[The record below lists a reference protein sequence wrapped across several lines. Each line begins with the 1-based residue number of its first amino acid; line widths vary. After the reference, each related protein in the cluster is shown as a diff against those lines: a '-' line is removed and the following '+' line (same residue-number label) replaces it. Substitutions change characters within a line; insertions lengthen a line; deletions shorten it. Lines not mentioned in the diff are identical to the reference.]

1 MYIYDF
7 IQGLIIGGTLII
19 AIGPQNLFVIQ
30 QGLKNSYVF
39 TVTLFCSLSDSL
51 LIVIGIYLS
60 NYIVQINP
68 SIIGTIKVLGG
79 IWLIFY
85 GLNKVIKLNQ
95 IKDINKELNIIN
107 EYGKVLIT
115 LFLITYAN
123 PHVYLDTIILLGSLS
138 TNFNDQF
145 SFGVG
150 AISASFLFFFSLGY
164 MSKFLSKYIYS
175 NKTWFWIDLTIGLL
189 MISYGIYFII
199 F

>member
-30 QGLKNSYVF
+30 QGLKKSYVF

-51 LIVIGIYLS
+51 LIIIGIYLS

-68 SIIGTIKVLGG
+68 SIIGIIKVLGG
-79 IWLIFY
+79 LWLIIY
-85 GLNKVIKLNQ
+85 GLNKVRK
-95 IKDINKELNIIN
+95 LNIIN
-107 EYGKVLIT
+107 EYGKVLTT

-145 SFGVG
+145 SFGIG
-150 AISASFLFFFSLGY
+150 AIAASFLFFFSLGY

>member
-30 QGLKNSYVF
+30 QGLKKSYVF
-39 TVTLFCSLSDSL
+39 TVTLFCGLSDSL

-68 SIIGTIKVLGG
+68 SIIGIIKVLGG

-95 IKDINKELNIIN
+95 IKDINKKLNIIN
-107 EYGKVLIT
+107 QYGKVLIT

>member
-30 QGLKNSYVF
+30 QGLKKSSVF

-60 NYIVQINP
+60 NYIVRINP
-68 SIIGTIKVLGG
+68 SIIGTIKVLAG

-95 IKDINKELNIIN
+95 IKDINKKLNIIN

-145 SFGVG
+145 SFGFP
-150 AISASFLFFFSLGY
+150 STMMNSERLF
-164 MSKFLSKYIYS
+164 I
-175 NKTWFWIDLTIGLL
+175 
-189 MISYGIYFII
+189 
-199 F
+199 

>member
-30 QGLKNSYVF
+30 QGLKKSYVF
-39 TVTLFCSLSDSL
+39 TVTLFCGLSDSL

-68 SIIGTIKVLGG
+68 SIIGIIKVLGG

-95 IKDINKELNIIN
+95 IKDINKKLNIIN

>member
-7 IQGLIIGGTLII
+7 IQGLIIGGGLIL

-30 QGLKNSYVF
+30 QGLKKSNVF

-68 SIIGTIKVLGG
+68 SIIGIIKVLAG

-95 IKDINKELNIIN
+95 IKDINKKLNIIN

>member
-30 QGLKNSYVF
+30 QGLKKSYVC

-68 SIIGTIKVLGG
+68 SIIGIIKVLGG

-95 IKDINKELNIIN
+95 IKDINKKLNIIN

>member
-1 MYIYDF
+1 MYLYDF
-7 IQGLIIGGTLII
+7 IQGIIIGGTLII
-19 AIGPQNLFVIQ
+19 AIGPQNLFVIH
-30 QGLKNSYVF
+30 QGLKKSFVF

-68 SIIGTIKVLGG
+68 SIIGIIKVLGG

-85 GLNKVIKLNQ
+85 GLNKFRKLNQ
-95 IKDINKELNIIN
+95 IKDINKQLNTIN
-107 EYGKVLIT
+107 EYVKVLIT
-115 LFLITYAN
+115 LFFITFAN

-145 SFGVG
+145 SFGIG
-150 AISASFLFFFSLGY
+150 AISASFLFFFFLGF

-175 NKTWFWIDLTIGLL
+175 NKTWFWIEMTIGLI

>member
-30 QGLKNSYVF
+30 QGLKKSYVF
-39 TVTLFCSLSDSL
+39 TVTLVCSLSDSL
-51 LIVIGIYLS
+51 LIVTGIYLS

-68 SIIGTIKVLGG
+68 SIIGIIKVLGG

-85 GLNKVIKLNQ
+85 GLNKVRKLNQ
-95 IKDINKELNIIN
+95 IKDMNKELKIIN
-107 EYGKVLIT
+107 EFGKVLIT

-123 PHVYLDTIILLGSLS
+123 PHVYLDTVILIGSLS

-145 SFGVG
+145 SFGIG
-150 AISASFLFFFSLGY
+150 AIAASFLFFFSLGY
-164 MSKFLSKYIYS
+164 MSKFLSNYIYS
-175 NKTWFWIDLTIGLL
+175 NKTWFWIDLTISML
-189 MISYGIYFII
+189 MISYGVYFII

>member
-1 MYIYDF
+1 MNISDF
-7 IQGLIIGGTLII
+7 LQGYIIGLTLII
-19 AIGPQNLFVIQ
+19 AIGPQNLFVIN
-30 QGLKNSYVF
+30 QGLKKSFVL
-39 TVTLFCSLSDSL
+39 TVVLFCSLSDSL
-51 LIVIGIYLS
+51 LIIIGIYLS

-68 SIIGTIKVLGG
+68 SIIGIIKVLGG

-95 IKDINKELNIIN
+95 IKDINKKLNIIN

>member
-30 QGLKNSYVF
+30 TFLKNSSVF

-51 LIVIGIYLS
+51 LIIIGIYLS

-68 SIIGTIKVLGG
+68 SIIGIIKVLGG

-95 IKDINKELNIIN
+95 IKDINKKLNIIN

-145 SFGVG
+145 AFGVG

>member
-1 MYIYDF
+1 MHINDF
-7 IQGLIIGGTLII
+7 IQGFVIGGTLII
-19 AIGPQNLFVIQ
+19 ALGPQNLFVIQ
-30 QGLKNSYVF
+30 QGLKKSHVF

-60 NYIVQINP
+60 NYIVGINP
-68 SIIGTIKVLGG
+68 AIIDIIKVIGG

-85 GLNKVIKLNQ
+85 GLNKVRKLNQ
-95 IKDINKELNIIN
+95 IKDINKKLNIIN

>member
-30 QGLKNSYVF
+30 QGLKKTYVF
-39 TVTLFCSLSDSL
+39 TVALFCSLSDSL
-51 LIVIGIYLS
+51 LIIIGIYLS
-60 NYIVQINP
+60 GYIVGINP
-68 SIIGTIKVLGG
+68 TLMDIIKVLGG

-85 GLNKVIKLNQ
+85 GLNKVRKLNQ

-107 EYGKVLIT
+107 EHGKVLIS

-138 TNFNDQF
+138 TNFNDQI
-145 SFGVG
+145 SFGIG

-164 MSKFLSKYIYS
+164 MSMFLSKYIYS
-175 NKTWFWIDLTIGLL
+175 NKTWFWIDLAIGLL
-189 MISYGIYFII
+189 MISYGIYFI
-199 F
+199 FF

>member
-30 QGLKNSYVF
+30 QGLKKSYVF
-39 TVTLFCSLSDSL
+39 TVILFCSLSDSL
-51 LIVIGIYLS
+51 LVVIGIYLS

-68 SIIGTIKVLGG
+68 SIIGIIKVLGG

-85 GLNKVIKLNQ
+85 GLNKIIKLNKF
-95 IKDINKELNIIN
+95 KDINKELNIIK
-107 EYGKVLIT
+107 EFGKILIT
-115 LFLITYAN
+115 LLLITYAN

>member
-30 QGLKNSYVF
+30 QGLKKSYVF
-39 TVTLFCSLSDSL
+39 TVTLFCGLSDSL

-68 SIIGTIKVLGG
+68 SIIGIIKVLGG

-95 IKDINKELNIIN
+95 IKDINKKLNIIN

-145 SFGVG
+145 SFGIG

-175 NKTWFWIDLTIGLL
+175 NKTWFWIDLTIGIL

>member
-1 MYIYDF
+1 MHINDF

-19 AIGPQNLFVIQ
+19 ALGPQNLFVIQ
-30 QGLKNSYVF
+30 QGLKKTHVF

-51 LIVIGIYLS
+51 LIIIGIYLS
-60 NYIVQINP
+60 GYIVGINP
-68 SIIGTIKVLGG
+68 AIIDIIKVIGG

-85 GLNKVIKLNQ
+85 GLNKVRKLNQ
-95 IKDINKELNIIN
+95 FKDINKELNIIN
-107 EYGKVLIT
+107 EFGKILIT
-115 LFLITYAN
+115 LLLITYAN
-123 PHVYLDTIILLGSLS
+123 PLVYLDTIILLGSLS

-145 SFGVG
+145 SFGIG

-164 MSKFLSKYIYS
+164 MSNFLSKYIYS

-189 MISYGIYFII
+189 MISYGMYFII

>member
-30 QGLKNSYVF
+30 QGLKKSHVF

-51 LIVIGIYLS
+51 LIVTGIYLS

-68 SIIGTIKVLGG
+68 SIIGIIKVLGG

-85 GLNKVIKLNQ
+85 GLDKVRKLNQ
-95 IKDINKELNIIN
+95 INDINKELNIIN
-107 EYGKVLIT
+107 EYRKVLIT

-145 SFGVG
+145 SFGIG

>member
-51 LIVIGIYLS
+51 LIIIGIYLS

-68 SIIGTIKVLGG
+68 SIIGIIKVLGG

-175 NKTWFWIDLTIGLL
+175 NKTWFWIDLTIGML

>member
-30 QGLKNSYVF
+30 QGLKKSYVC
-39 TVTLFCSLSDSL
+39 TVTLLRSLSDSL

-68 SIIGTIKVLGG
+68 SIIGIIKVLGG

-95 IKDINKELNIIN
+95 IKDINKKLNIIN

-150 AISASFLFFFSLGY
+150 AITASFLFFFSLGY
-164 MSKFLSKYIYS
+164 LSKFLSKYIYS

>member
-30 QGLKNSYVF
+30 QGLKKYYVF

-68 SIIGTIKVLGG
+68 GIIGIIKVLGG

-85 GLNKVIKLNQ
+85 GLNKVIKLNKF
-95 IKDINKELNIIN
+95 KDINKELNIIN
-107 EYGKVLIT
+107 KFGKILIT
-115 LFLITYAN
+115 LLLITYAN

-145 SFGVG
+145 SFGIG
-150 AISASFLFFFSLGY
+150 AISSSFLFFFSLGY

>member
-30 QGLKNSYVF
+30 QVLKKSYVF

-68 SIIGTIKVLGG
+68 SIIGIIKVLGG

-95 IKDINKELNIIN
+95 IKDINKKLNIIN

-145 SFGVG
+145 SFGIG